1 MTPELPQ
8 NSTQSPDAA
17 WFDSLSQLIQPDSRS
32 RSIGERLVEQCVRV
46 SLMVKLRWAM
56 LAALFCYVLLAELL
70 LAPDIDL
77 PIFHIEQ
84 WSISLKA
91 VAIFFAVAFPLTSLP
106 CRVWKNCRLIIYLQV
121 LLDLLFVSAAIHW
134 SGGVVSWLWPA
145 YLLVSLE
152 SAFLFEKKREVWGI
166 GMIGAALYGLLLAA
180 EQLDFIPTVRMPFM
194 EEESPSILFELLM
207 WLWVSGVNT
216 VVSFFGAFLM
226 DKVRSDHQK
235 VTQSQEAL
243 TGFISTAHD
252 LIFCCR
258 QDGTL
263 LYLNQVG
270 QDMIGPLETL
280 ADGASL
286 FSLTD
291 EEGKRLLARQFE
303 KVTKRIDAGHFEMR
317 LISPVVDRAL
327 DLEVSLSTCCREV
340 PDQVIWGVCHDITE
354 RNLAQRELIKL
365 AHHDVLTGLPNR
377 ILLHDRLQQARALA
391 HRMHSRFALLFLDMD
406 RFKIINDTL
415 GHAVGDDLLR
425 MIAQRLKACFRET
438 DTVARIG
445 GDEFVVLMLNVAD
458 RSDISSLCDN
468 LLVEL
473 GQPFTIRNHELFV
486 ATSGGICTYPDD
498 EEDVE
503 TMMQKADIAMYHA
516 KALGRNNIQF
526 YNDNMDQNASRRF
539 TIANSMRR
547 GLDRGEFR
555 LYYQPKLDVSSD
567 CIVATEA
574 LVRWQHPELGL
585 LAPTEFI
592 QLAEESGLIVDL
604 GEWVLREACRQN
616 MAWRQDGMEGLRVAV
631 NLSGYQ
637 LQHSRLVETVRTILD
652 ETGMPGELLEFEI
665 TESVIMQNPDYA
677 VEVLNEISSLGIHI
691 SIDDFGTGYSS
702 LSHLKRFSV
711 NTLKIDKSF
720 VRDVESNSTDAA
732 IASAIIAMGSS
743 LNLKVIAEGVETK
756 QQMDFL
762 RENNCDQVQG
772 FLISRPLPADQAL
785 KVLRQKCIG
794 ELVQGHRDLTVL

>member
-91 VAIFFAVAFPLTSLP
+91 VAIFFAVAFALTSLP

-121 LLDLLFVSAAIHW
+121 LLDLLFVTAAIHW

-486 ATSGGICTYPDD
+486 TTSGGICTYPDD

>member
-91 VAIFFAVAFPLTSLP
+91 VAIFFAVAFALTSLP

-121 LLDLLFVSAAIHW
+121 LLDLLFVTAAIHW

-486 ATSGGICTYPDD
+486 TTSGGICTYPDD

-604 GEWVLREACRQN
+604 GEWVLREACHQN

>member
-1 MTPELPQ
+1 MTPETSQ
-8 NSTQSPDAA
+8 NTSLSPAA
-17 WFDSLSQLIQPDSRS
+17 TWFDSLSRLIQPDAGN

-56 LAALFCYVLLAELL
+56 LAALFCYVLLAELF

-84 WSISLKA
+84 WSFSLKA
-91 VAIFFAVAFPLTSLP
+91 TALFFAVVFPLISLP
-106 CRVWKNCRLIIYLQV
+106 CSVWKNCRLIIYLQV
-121 LLDLLFVSAAIHW
+121 LVDLLFVTAAIHW

-166 GMIGAALYGLLLAA
+166 GMIGAALYGLLLTA
-180 EQLDFIPTVRMPFM
+180 EQLDFIATVRMPFM

-207 WLWVSGVNT
+207 WLWVAGVNAA
-216 VVSFFGAFLM
+216 VSFFGAFLM
-226 DKVRSDHQK
+226 DKIRSDHQK
-235 VTQSQEAL
+235 VKQSQEAL
-243 TGFISTAHD
+243 TGFITTAHD

-263 LYLNQVG
+263 LYLNQIG
-270 QDMIGPLETL
+270 QELIGPLETL
-280 ADGASL
+280 SGDASL
-286 FSLTD
+286 FNLTD
-291 EEGKRLLARQFE
+291 EEGKGLLIRQFE
-303 KVTKRIDAGHFEMR
+303 KVIRQVDVGHFEMR
-317 LISPVVDRAL
+317 LNSPVAGRTL
-327 DLEVSLSTCCREV
+327 DLEVSLSTSCTEA
-340 PDQVIWGVCHDITE
+340 PDQIIWGVCHDITE

-425 MIAQRLKACFRET
+425 MIAQRLKGCFRET

-458 RSDISSLCDN
+458 RADINALNDK
-468 LLVEL
+468 LLQEL
-473 GQPFTIRNHELFV
+473 TQPFVIRSHELFV
-486 ATSGGICTYPDD
+486 TTSGGICVYPDD
-498 EEDVE
+498 EDDVE
-503 TMMQKADIAMYHA
+503 TMMQKSDIAMYHA

-526 YNDNMDQNASRRF
+526 YNDSMDQNASRRF

-555 LYYQPKLDVSSD
+555 LYYQPKLDVTSD

-616 MAWRQDGMEGLRVAV
+616 MAWHQDGMQGLRVAV

-637 LQHSRLVETVRTILD
+637 LQHSRLLETVRTILD

-762 RENNCDQVQG
+762 RDNNCDQVQG

-794 ELVQGHRDLTVL
+794 ELAQGRAALKEM

>member
-1 MTPELPQ
+1 MTPESPQ
-8 NSTQSPDAA
+8 TNSSPSGAA
-17 WFDSLSQLIQPDSRS
+17 WFDSLSQLIQPDGRR

-46 SLMVKLRWAM
+46 SLVVKLRWAM
-56 LAALFCYVLLAELL
+56 LAALFCYMLLAELL

-84 WSISLKA
+84 WSFALKTTA
-91 VAIFFAVAFPLTSLP
+91 VFFAIVFPLLSFP
-106 CRVWKNCRLIIYLQV
+106 CGVWKNCRLIIYLQV
-121 LLDLLFVSAAIHW
+121 LIDLLFVTAAIHW

-145 YLLVSLE
+145 YLLISLE

-166 GMIGAALYGLLLAA
+166 GMIGAALYGLLLMA
-180 EQLDFIPTVRMPFM
+180 EQLDFIAAIRMPFM

-207 WLWVSGVNT
+207 WLWVAGVNAA
-216 VVSFFGAFLM
+216 VSFFGAFLM
-226 DKVRSDHQK
+226 DKIRSDHQK
-235 VTQSQEAL
+235 VRQSEEAL
-243 TGFISTAHD
+243 TDFITTAHD

-270 QDMIGPLETL
+270 QDLIGPLEAL
-280 ADGASL
+280 PDSGSL

-291 EEGKRLLARQFE
+291 EEGKGLLARQFE
-303 KVTKRIDAGHFEMR
+303 KVTQQIDAGHFEMR
-317 LISPVVDRAL
+317 LNSPVAGRTL
-327 DLEVSLSTCCREV
+327 DLEVSLSTCCKEV
-340 PDQVIWGVCHDITE
+340 PDQMIWGVCHDITE

-415 GHAVGDDLLR
+415 GHAVGDELLR
-425 MIAQRLKACFRET
+425 MIAQRLKGCFRET

-458 RSDISSLCDN
+458 RADIGTLNDK
-468 LLVEL
+468 LLQEL
-473 GQPFTIRNHELFV
+473 VQPFLIRSHELFV
-486 ATSGGICTYPDD
+486 TTSGGVCIYPDD
-498 EEDVE
+498 EDDVE
-503 TMMQKADIAMYHA
+503 IMMQKADIAMYYA
-516 KALGRNNIQF
+516 KSLGRNNIQF
-526 YNDNMDQNASRRF
+526 YNDSMDQNASRRF

-555 LYYQPKLDVSSD
+555 LYYQPKLDVTSD

-592 QLAEESGLIVDL
+592 QLAEENGLIVEL

-616 MAWRQDGMEGLRVAV
+616 MVWQQEGMQGLRVAV

-637 LQHSRLVETVRTILD
+637 LQHSHLVETVRAILD

-743 LNLKVIAEGVETK
+743 LNLKVIAEGVETE
-756 QQMDFL
+756 QQMEFL
-762 RENNCDQVQG
+762 RDNNCDQVQG

-794 ELVQGHRDLTVL
+794 ELVQGHAALKEI

>member
-121 LLDLLFVSAAIHW
+121 LLDLLFVTAAIHW

-486 ATSGGICTYPDD
+486 TTSGGICTYPDD